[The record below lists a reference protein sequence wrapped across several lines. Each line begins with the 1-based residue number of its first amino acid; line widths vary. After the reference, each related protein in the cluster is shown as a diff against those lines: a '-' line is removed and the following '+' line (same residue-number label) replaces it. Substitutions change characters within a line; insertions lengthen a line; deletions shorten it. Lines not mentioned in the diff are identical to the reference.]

1 MRQLRNAF
9 VIIFNEWLQNI
20 SHFSILWSWKW
31 NEMNSLDAIYFGNAF
46 TTRVAQGVI
55 QKEEREGEREG
66 VEVKTLQRCWQQLN
80 AVLASVIDIHLMCR
94 AQCALSGNEGSHAP
108 SRWVWQEIER
118 EDYHQ
123 PVIFISITWAIF
135 YTREGWEG
143 CSGLLERRRSRD
155 IKGKAACKTLL
166 EQAGEV
172 KVLY

>member
-1 MRQLRNAF
+1 MIAKYFPFLNF
-9 VIIFNEWLQNI
+9 MELEM
-20 SHFSILWSWKW
+20 KW
-31 NEMNSLDAIYFGNAF
+31 NEFSRCDLLWQCIHN
-46 TTRVAQGVI
+46 
-55 QKEEREGEREG
+55 ERSPRRDTKRRKRRREREG

-108 SRWVWQEIER
+108 SRWVWQGWRER

-143 CSGLLERRRSRD
+143 CSGLWAGGGVEISR
-155 IKGKAACKTLL
+155 GSSL
-166 EQAGEV
+166 
-172 KVLY
+172 